1 MKDTLKKITLFSL
14 VLLVF
19 TVMTSQAQGIRF
31 TLLESTSDGAV
42 VRVEYPNYKCTPV
55 DVNGVTMQ
63 KLSMPQAY
71 PVLETGAPEL
81 LQTAV
86 SLIVPDGSNP
96 TVEVLE
102 SDYTLVRNFELVPSK
117 GRIYRNVDPATVG
130 YVKGAPYFENRF
142 LNDNTV
148 HVGETYRLRDYS
160 GVALHLYPFAYN
172 PVSKQLKAYSS
183 MTVRVRFNS
192 RTGIRRLDHVA
203 KSFNDIY
210 ANHFLNYSTAKS
222 TPLEEFGDM
231 LILAPDDF
239 CSAMEPYASWKI
251 RNGYAVEIVPL
262 SVAGSTSSAIKN
274 YILNYYNSHNLAY
287 VVMVGDNQQFPTI
300 SAGGNISDNYYGEL
314 VGGDHYPDVIIG
326 KISAE
331 NINQVSTQVNKF
343 IQYER
348 EPQETAHFPVF
359 LGISSDQGPGDNNE
373 YDYDHIRNIDNI
385 LMNYTYTSGYE
396 MFEGS
401 QGGLDASGNPTAS
414 MVAQAL
420 NSGVGIINYC
430 GHGSET
436 SWVSSNFS
444 VSNVNSLTNYHK
456 LPFIISVACVNGAY
470 NGRTCFA
477 EAWLRAEKNG
487 QPTGAVGALMS
498 TINQPW
504 NSPMC
509 AQDRM
514 NELLTGANGMS
525 QRHTFGCI
533 AFNGLV
539 HMLDVYNDYEVSRT
553 WILFGDPALQVR
565 TAVPQDLIVDHPTS
579 LPLGIDEVT
588 FTSAVPGTRIILT
601 CHDQIIAQ
609 GNIVGTSLNLVIPT
623 SLTIGDTVQVLGTAP
638 NCVPYEGSFQLVPND
653 GPFLICQNF
662 VVNDDK
668 NHDGLADYGETVT
681 LDAVIKNIGSQPANN
696 STMQLYSDDPYI
708 TIITNNL
715 NIPTMAADA
724 TQTFNGAFQLRV
736 SNDAP
741 AFHDANIRIY
751 ITVNGEDHMF
761 NRTLKLHAPM
771 FNAGDVVV
779 DDAQTGNGDGR
790 LDLGETARLKIPI
803 TNVGNGISR
812 VGNVMATNPDG
823 NLIINRGV
831 YDLPGMAVNGIKM
844 LEIKVKSSSEQPASA
859 TLRLT
864 VLSNDGFRQV
874 LDIPV
879 KIGSVIEDFETGD
892 FTSFSWSNN
901 SSHPWIITTQSPY
914 EGSYAARSAQI
925 GNNTS
930 STLSITRMHE
940 TADTLSFYYRVS
952 SEQDYDFLKFSIDNQ
967 VKESWSG
974 EIGWTRYSIVV
985 PAGTHTYKWQYVKDQ
1000 YVSSGSD
1007 LAAID
1012 AINFPCLG
1020 KTPTSIEEYVTT
1032 DIAVVPNPTTGL
1044 VTLQLP
1050 ADLAEYNLHCQVFDL
1065 TGRLLMQQDIYADNS
1080 TISLEGLTAGMY
1092 LLKILDTYNKNVLE
1106 TIKVIKK

>member
-1 MKDTLKKITLFSL
+1 MKNSFKKIILLFF
-14 VLLVF
+14 VFLVF
-19 TVMTSQAQGIRF
+19 TMMTGQAQGIRF

-42 VRVEYPNYKCTPV
+42 VRVEYPDYKSTPV

-117 GRIYRNVDPATVG
+117 GRIYRNVDPATVS
-130 YVKGAPYFENRF
+130 YVKGASYFENRF

-172 PVSKQLKAYSS
+172 PVTKQLKAYSS

-192 RTGIRRLDHVA
+192 RTGIRRLDRVA
-203 KSFNDIY
+203 KGFNDIY
-210 ANHFLNYSTAKS
+210 ANHFLNYSAAKS
-222 TPLEEFGDM
+222 TPLEEYGDM
-231 LILAPDDF
+231 LILAPDNF
-239 CSAMEPYASWKI
+239 CEAMEPYAAWKI
-251 RNGYAVEIVPL
+251 RNGYAAEIVPL

-314 VGGDHYPDVIIG
+314 VGGDRYPDVIIG

-331 NINQVSTQVNKF
+331 NITQVSTQVNKF

-348 EPQETAHFPVF
+348 EPQENTHFPVF
-359 LGISSDQGPGDNNE
+359 MGIASDQGPGDNNE

-401 QGGLDASGNPTAS
+401 QGGLDASGNPSAA

-504 NSPMC
+504 DPPMC

-514 NELLTGANGMS
+514 IELLTGAQNAV
-525 QRHTFGCI
+525 QRHTFGSI
-533 AFNGLV
+533 TFNGLI

-565 TAVPQDLIVDHPTS
+565 TAVPQDLIVDHPVS
-579 LPLGIDEVT
+579 LPLGITEVT
-588 FTSAVPGTRIILT
+588 FTSAVSGTRVILT

-609 GNIVGTSLNLVIPT
+609 GNIAGSTLNLEIPT
-623 SLTIGDTVQVLGTAP
+623 SLTVGDTVQVLGTAF
-638 NCVPYEGSFQLVPND
+638 NCMTYEGSFQIVPND

-681 LDAVIKNIGSQPANN
+681 LDAVIKNIGSQTANN
-696 STMQLYSDDPYI
+696 GTMQISSDDPYL
-708 TIITNNL
+708 TILTNNL
-715 NIPTMAADA
+715 NIPTMTAEAM
-724 TQTFNGAFQLRV
+724 QTFNGAFRLRV
-736 SNDAP
+736 SDDAP
-741 AFHDANIRIY
+741 AFHDANIRIS
-751 ITVNGEDHMF
+751 ITVNGEAHMF

-771 FNAGDVVV
+771 FKTGDVVV
-779 DDAQTGNGDGR
+779 DDAQTGNGDSR
-790 LDLGETARLKIPI
+790 LDLGETARLRIPI
-803 TNVGNGISR
+803 VNVGNGKSY
-812 VGNVMATNPDG
+812 VGNITATSPDG

-831 YDLPGMAVNGIKM
+831 YDLPGTVVNGSQM
-844 LEIKVKSSSEQPASA
+844 LVIDVKSNSEQPSSA

-864 VLSNDGFRQV
+864 VLTSDGFRQV
-874 LDIPV
+874 LEVPV

-892 FTSFSWSNN
+892 FTAFSWSNN

-914 EGSYAARSAQI
+914 EGTYAARSAQI
-925 GNNTS
+925 GNSAS
-930 STLSITRMHE
+930 STLSVTRTHE
-940 TADTLSFYYRVS
+940 SADTLSFYFRVS

-985 PAGTHTYKWQYVKDQ
+985 PAGSHTYKWQYVKDQ
-1000 YVSSGSD
+1000 YVNSGSD
-1007 LAAID
+1007 MAAID

-1020 KTPTSIEEYVTT
+1020 KTSTSVEEHVAT
-1032 DIAVVPNPTTGL
+1032 DIAVVPNPTTGF

-1050 ADLAEYNLHCQVFDL
+1050 ADLVESNLQCQIFDL
-1065 TGRLLMQQDIYADNS
+1065 TGRLLMQQEIYTDRS
-1080 TISLEGLTAGMY
+1080 TVSMEGLTAGMY

>member
-1 MKDTLKKITLFSL
+1 MKYSLWKNSLLFL
-14 VLLVF
+14 ILLVF
-19 TVMTSQAQGIRF
+19 TVTVGYAQGIRF

-55 DVNGVTMQ
+55 DVNGVVMQ

-71 PVLETGAPEL
+71 PVLETGAPEM

-117 GRIYRNVDPATVG
+117 GRLYRNVDPATVG
-130 YVKGAPYFENRF
+130 YVKGASYFENRF

-160 GVALHLYPFAYN
+160 GVALHFYPFAYN

-183 MTVRVRFNS
+183 MTVRVRYNS
-192 RTGIRRLDHVA
+192 RAGIRHLDRVA
-203 KSFNDIY
+203 KGFNDIY
-210 ANHFLNYSTAKS
+210 ATHFLNYSTVKS
-222 TPLEEFGDM
+222 TPLEEHGDM
-231 LILAPDDF
+231 LILAPDNF
-239 CSAMEPYASWKI
+239 CEAMEPYATWKK
-251 RNGYAVEIVPL
+251 RNGYAAEIVPL
-262 SVAGSTSSAIKN
+262 SVAGSTSTAIKN
-274 YILNYYNSHNLAY
+274 YIRNYYNSHNLAY
-287 VVMVGDNQQFPTI
+287 VILVGDNQQFPTI

-314 VGGDHYPDVIIG
+314 VGNDNYPDIIIG

-331 NINQVSTQVNKF
+331 NLNQVSTQINKF
-343 IQYER
+343 IQYEKD
-348 EPQETAHFPVF
+348 PQETAHLPVF
-359 LGISSDQGPGDNNE
+359 LGIASDQGPGDNNE
-373 YDYDHIRNIDNI
+373 YDYAHIRNIDNI

-436 SWVSSNFS
+436 SWSSSNFS
-444 VSNVNSLTNYHK
+444 VSNVNSLTNYNK

-504 NSPMC
+504 DPPMC

-514 NELLTGANGMS
+514 IELLTGANNTA

-533 AFNGLV
+533 TFNGII

-553 WILFGDPALQVR
+553 WVLFGDPALQVR
-565 TAVPQDLIVDHPTS
+565 TAVPQNLLVDHPIS
-579 LPLGIDEVT
+579 LPFGVSDVT
-588 FTSAVPGTRIILT
+588 FTSAVSGARVTLM

-609 GNIVGTSLNLVIPT
+609 GSIQGGSLAMELPAT
-623 SLTIGDTVQVLGTAP
+623 LTVGDTVQVLATAL
-638 NCVPYEGSFQLVPND
+638 NYVPYQGSFQLVPND

-662 VVNDDK
+662 VLNDDK
-668 NHDGLADYGETVT
+668 NHNGLADYGETVT
-681 LDAVIKNIGSQPANN
+681 IDAVMKNIGTQPANN
-696 STMQLYSDDPYI
+696 STVQISSSDPYI
-708 TIITNNL
+708 TILDNSLTVA
-715 NIPTMAADA
+715 TMAADA
-724 TQTFNGAFQLRV
+724 MQTFTAAFQLRV
-736 SNDAP
+736 SNEAP
-741 AFHDANIRIY
+741 AFHDANIQLA
-751 ITVNGEDHMF
+751 ITTEGETRNF

-771 FNAGDVVV
+771 FQSGDVVV

-790 LDLGETARLKIPI
+790 LDIGETARLRIPI
-803 TNVGNGISR
+803 TNVGNGISH
-812 VGNVMATNPDG
+812 VGNITATNPDG
-823 NLIINRGV
+823 NLTINRGV
-831 YDLPGMAVNGIKM
+831 YDLPGMAVNGIKI
-844 LEIKVKSSSEQPASA
+844 LEINVKSNSEQPTSS
-859 TLRLT
+859 TIRLT
-864 VLSNDGFRQV
+864 VFSNDDFRQV
-874 LDIPV
+874 LEIPV
-879 KIGSVIEDFETGD
+879 KIGSVQEDFETGD
-892 FTSFSWSNN
+892 FTAFEWSNN
-901 SSHPWIITTQSPY
+901 GSHPWTITTQNPY
-914 EGSYAARSAQI
+914 EGTYAARSGQI
-925 GNNTS
+925 GNSAS
-930 STLSITRMHE
+930 STMSITRTHE
-940 TADTLSFYYRVS
+940 SADTLSFYYRVS
-952 SEQDYDFLKFSIDNQ
+952 SEQDYDFLKFYIDNQ

-974 EIGWTRYSIVV
+974 NVGWTRYSILV
-985 PAGTHTYKWQYVKDQ
+985 PAGTHTYKWQYVKDA

-1012 AINFPCLG
+1012 AISFPCLG
-1020 KTPTSIEEYVTT
+1020 KTST
-1032 DIAVVPNPTTGL
+1032 DIVDYFVSDIVALPNPTTGS

-1050 ADLAEYNLHCQVFDL
+1050 VDLAESNVQCQVFDL
-1065 TGRLLMQQDIYADNS
+1065 TGRLLMQQEISADKS
-1080 TISLEGLTAGMY
+1080 VISLENLTAGMY
-1092 LLKILDTYNKNVLE
+1092 LLKILDTYNKNVLG